1 MKIIES
7 KCNQTNQK
15 NINIRKEIR
24 VMAEKLFLNAHDVAE
39 MLGVSDG
46 KAYQIIRVLNKEM
59 KDQGYLVVQGK
70 INKQYFEKKVIYQN

>member
-1 MKIIES
+1 
-7 KCNQTNQK
+7 
-15 NINIRKEIR
+15 
-24 VMAEKLFLNAHDVAE
+24 MAEKLFLDAHDVAE

-70 INKQYFEKKVIYQN
+70 VNKQYFEKKVIYQN